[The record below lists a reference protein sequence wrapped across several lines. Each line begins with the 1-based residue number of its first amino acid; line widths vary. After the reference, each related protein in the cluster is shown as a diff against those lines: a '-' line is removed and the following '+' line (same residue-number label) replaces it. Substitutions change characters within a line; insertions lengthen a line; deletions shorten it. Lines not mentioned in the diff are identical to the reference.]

1 MEEPDFEDESI
12 EELRRKRDKLQEK
25 LEKELSVEA

>member
-1 MEEPDFEDESI
+1 MEEPDFENDTL
-12 EELRRKRDKLQEK
+12 EELRKKRDKLQEK

>member
-25 LEKELSVEA
+25 LEKELSVGA